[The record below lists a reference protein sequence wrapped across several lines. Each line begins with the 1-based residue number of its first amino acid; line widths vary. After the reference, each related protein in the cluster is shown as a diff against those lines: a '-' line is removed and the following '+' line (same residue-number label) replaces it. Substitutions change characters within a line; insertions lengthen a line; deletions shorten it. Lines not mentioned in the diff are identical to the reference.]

1 MKPAVKPTATEQHEQ
16 QVLRAIAMKRE
27 AFFQLI
33 LGNLLQNPNVVHETI
48 VTVSG
53 KDGKEHR
60 QINIIDVVDSAL
72 DGADRAIQLLYPI
85 KYTQKATNDGN
96 E

>member
-1 MKPAVKPTATEQHEQ
+1 MKPAAKPTATESQEQ
-16 QVLRAIAMKRE
+16 QIMRAIAMKRE

-33 LGNLLQNPNVVHETI
+33 LGNLLQNPNVVHETM

-53 KDGKEHR
+53 TDGKEHR

-72 DGADRAIQLLYPI
+72 DGADRAIQLLYPL
-85 KYTQKATNDGN
+85 KYTQKVNNDGN
-96 E
+96 K